1 MQEAGADGKLELA
14 FTIADG
20 LEYLETA
27 VAAGLDIDKVRVYF
41 LMFRATAVFPAFIF
55 VVQTSG
61 TLENHAI
68 FF

>member
-27 VAAGLDIDKVRVYF
+27 VAAGLDIDKVKCVKWVPGSLGMILLR
-41 LMFRATAVFPAFIF
+41 
-55 VVQTSG
+55 
-61 TLENHAI
+61 TLR
-68 FF
+68 FFEK

>member
-27 VAAGLDIDKVRVYF
+27 VAAGLDIDKVREGKLRRPLRRSDIIYRVCEF
-41 LMFRATAVFPAFIF
+41 LLFYILSSH
-55 VVQTSG
+55 VV
-61 TLENHAI
+61 
-68 FF
+68 

>member
-27 VAAGLDIDKVRVYF
+27 VAAGLDVDKVKCVKWVPGF
-41 LMFRATAVFPAFIF
+41 LGMILFRMFLFPPR
-55 VVQTSG
+55 
-61 TLENHAI
+61 
-68 FF
+68 